1 MGSSKHK
8 CDRTRAA
15 KAADLAKKARAP
27 AQEATHTFEKLVQQV
42 DNYDPSWRE
51 LRGDDSPLGRTH
63 RDMPKN
69 GSLGAWQDQN
79 LRRLASEGS
88 PEPDQSWPL
97 SLLVPLL
104 LMVLMYLFSRR
115 LTSLWVS
122 QGQRSVRKKLPT
134 LSRERRVI
142 VTPK

>member
-79 LRRLASEGS
+79 LRRLASECS
-88 PEPDQSWPL
+88 SEPGWSL
-97 SLLVPLL
+97 SLLAPLL
-104 LMVLMYLFSRR
+104 LLMMVLMYLFSRR
-115 LTSLWVS
+115 FTSLWDPC
-122 QGQRSVRKKLPT
+122 QD
-134 LSRERRVI
+134 
-142 VTPK
+142 